1 MSTAIVI
8 TFTGPDR
15 PGIVDRISGIVAEH
29 GANWEESRNAC
40 LAGRFA
46 GILKVTVAEERAEP
60 LIAALRQLESSG
72 LGVLVDRGSEP
83 ARPEG
88 TRRLALEL
96 TGADHPGIV
105 HDVSHVLAERGIN
118 IEELNTERTSAP
130 MAGQA
135 LFTAEARLE
144 CPGGID
150 LEGLESAL
158 EALAD
163 DLMVRIVLHPADA
176 ER

>member
-29 GANWEESRNAC
+29 GANWEESRNAS

-46 GILKVTVAEERAEP
+46 GILKVTVPEQRTDA
-60 LIAALRQLESSG
+60 LIAALRRLEVDG
-72 LGVLVDRGSEP
+72 LGVLVDRGAESTLHP
-83 ARPEG
+83 D

-118 IEELNTERTSAP
+118 IEELNTQRISAP

-144 CPGGID
+144 CPREVD
-150 LEGLESAL
+150 LEALESAL

-163 DLMVRIVLHPADA
+163 DLMVRIALHPAD
-176 ER
+176 EE